1 MSLDDWWYAVCSYDA
16 PSEEQ
21 LSIVVGETVQLID
34 DSDSEW
40 WYAMCPRTEQSGYIP
55 ALFIEVRSSAWCLRP
70 SLIDIDEPRPS
81 TAMATHSPRMRASLA
96 STPSR
101 TARFGA
107 PLPPSPPPPVFVSA
121 LVN

>member
-81 TAMATHSPRMRASLA
+81 TAMATHTVHGCAHRSHQHHQEQPGSAPRSLPHP
-96 STPSR
+96 TSR
-101 TARFGA
+101 RCQ
-107 PLPPSPPPPVFVSA
+107 PPC
-121 LVN
+121 